1 MDAFNFFLFPS
12 LTALSDDCLELE
24 HLIYLGSER
33 CNLFLESECPLL
45 IGLLFSLRSYWN
57 SVNYSAAAAATT
69 GRGLVFCLSWMDAHP
84 IPSCAAIR
92 IKSIAFQML
101 GICTAT
107 SCICLSYRT
116 GFVSGLKHQPASIG
130 FRRNWLVFC
139 CTTLQPLTHKT
150 SKTPLL
156 SFSYIVVV
164 VCGGGSPGSEHL
176 SIV

>member
-57 SVNYSAAAAATT
+57 SVNYSAAAATT
-69 GRGLVFCLSWMDAHP
+69 GRSLVFCLSWMDAHP

-101 GICTAT
+101 SICTAT

-116 GFVSGLKHQPASIG
+116 GFVSGLKHQSASQHRVSKELARFLLHYTAAADTQNLQDSSII
-130 FRRNWLVFC
+130 FFIHSRRRLWWWFAW
-139 CTTLQPLTHKT
+139 
-150 SKTPLL
+150 
-156 SFSYIVVV
+156 
-164 VCGGGSPGSEHL
+164 E
-176 SIV
+176 